1 MGLYIGE
8 EVSDSNLFCF
18 CFSNFQLLTCEHI
31 LLFQKYINTILYVM
45 QSMNNVITHML
56 DNFTRE

>member
-1 MGLYIGE
+1 MISTY
-8 EVSDSNLFCF
+8 FCF
-18 CFSNFQLLTCEHI
+18 FFSNFQLLTCEHI

-45 QSMNNVITHML
+45 QSMNNVIAHML